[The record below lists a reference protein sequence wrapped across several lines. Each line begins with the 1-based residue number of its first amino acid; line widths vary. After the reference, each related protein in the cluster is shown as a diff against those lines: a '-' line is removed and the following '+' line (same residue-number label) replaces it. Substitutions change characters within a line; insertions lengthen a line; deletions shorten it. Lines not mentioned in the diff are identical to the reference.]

1 MSNISSSFSH
11 RKDAKALDLEAGS
24 NLSVI
29 GKTARGW
36 LAVSSPWRSCRW
48 AFCHERPSFDGREGV
63 QV

>member
-11 RKDAKALDLEAGS
+11 RKDAKALGLEAGS

-36 LAVSSPWRSCRW
+36 RFSSPWRSCRR
-48 AFCHERPSFDGREGV
+48 AFCQERPSFDGREGV
-63 QV
+63 HV